1 MIFYKRRCA
10 KKIMEILHC
19 KTTQNH
25 GFDSDIE
32 GAYRLLKFEETVR
45 FSQLAKIKMV
55 SEAHMRVVHSP
66 RYIIKVVGACK
77 SKCELAEVL
86 LNPDSYS
93 AIMASVSL
101 AVLAAQG
108 NSFAITRP
116 PGHHASREKAEGFCF
131 FNNIAI
137 AVSYL
142 LARGERVCII
152 DIDGHHGNGTQSLFS
167 NDDRVLFCS
176 IHQLGVYPYSGSVS
190 DIGKGP
196 SFEKVINVPLM
207 EGSGDDVFLNSI
219 EFLKEKIGRFNPS
232 QMAISVGV
240 DGYGKDRL
248 LKLNYTKRGYYE
260 AGRLIA
266 SIGKP
271 TFGVL
276 EGGYHDEVAECV
288 KSFVSGVSGTM
299 FAYTDQLSTSSVE
312 ARDDN
317 IRTCD
322 KLSGLLNH

>member
-1 MIFYKRRCA
+1 M
-10 KKIMEILHC
+10 
-19 KTTQNH
+19 
-25 GFDSDIE
+25 
-32 GAYRLLKFEETVR
+32 
-45 FSQLAKIKMV
+45 
-55 SEAHMRVVHSP
+55 
-66 RYIIKVVGACK
+66 
-77 SKCELAEVL
+77 
-86 LNPDSYS
+86 
-93 AIMASVSL
+93 
-101 AVLAAQG
+101 
-108 NSFAITRP
+108 
-116 PGHHASREKAEGFCF
+116 
-131 FNNIAI
+131 
-137 AVSYL
+137 
-142 LARGERVCII
+142 CII